1 VLSLGT
7 RGSRG
12 QKGSQP
18 LPPRLPPSIEARG
31 CLVLAGRR
39 SENNGGGLGWW
50 CGPGMDGER
59 VNESDAKLEEHWSL
73 VVGQVSSS

>member
-1 VLSLGT
+1 VPSLGT
-7 RGSRG
+7 LGSRG

-31 CLVLAGRR
+31 YLVLGGRR
-39 SENNGGGLGWW
+39 SGDDGGGLGWW

-59 VNESDAKLEEHWSL
+59 VNEIDA
-73 VVGQVSSS
+73 